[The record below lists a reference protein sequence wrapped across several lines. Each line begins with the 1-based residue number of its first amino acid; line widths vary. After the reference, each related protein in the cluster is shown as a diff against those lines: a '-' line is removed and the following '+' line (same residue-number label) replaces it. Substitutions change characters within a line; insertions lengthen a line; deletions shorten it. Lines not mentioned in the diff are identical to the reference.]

1 MPVLLHIL
9 KGAGLLA
16 LAKGFS
22 TIEAAAEA
30 AVRPIVESHGFSL
43 WDVWFAKEGAKWYLR
58 IFIDK
63 PHGVSIDDC
72 ESIDGEIN
80 SIIDEQYFID
90 KIDYLEIGSAGLERS
105 VRRLAQLEQSIG
117 KKVRVKTYKL
127 CDGAP
132 SKDFKCVLSGY
143 DGEKITL
150 TGDFGEISLPAAD
163 ISAMN
168 YDDFD
173 DHELIEDGE

>member
-1 MPVLLHIL
+1 M
-9 KGAGLLA
+9 
-16 LAKGFS
+16 
-22 TIEAAAEA
+22 
-30 AVRPIVESHGFSL
+30 
-43 WDVWFAKEGAKWYLR
+43 
-58 IFIDK
+58 
-63 PHGVSIDDC
+63 
-72 ESIDGEIN
+72 ESITAARNISGLEPMSVLHGIAPLCVPMSVSGDFV
-80 SIIDEQYFID
+80 DEQYFID

>member
-1 MPVLLHIL
+1 MGRL
-9 KGAGLLA
+9 
-16 LAKGFS
+16 
-22 TIEAAAEA
+22 
-30 AVRPIVESHGFSL
+30 VR
-43 WDVWFAKEGAKWYLR
+43 EGGRK
-58 IFIDK
+58 IFTEK

>member
-1 MPVLLHIL
+1 MFPFPEPLR
-9 KGAGLLA
+9 
-16 LAKGFS
+16 S
-22 TIEAAAEA
+22 P
-30 AVRPIVESHGFSL
+30 PICFENAS
-43 WDVWFAKEGAKWYLR
+43 R
-58 IFIDK
+58 IDF
-63 PHGVSIDDC
+63 
-72 ESIDGEIN
+72 N
-80 SIIDEQYFID
+80 
-90 KIDYLEIGSAGLERS
+90 
-105 VRRLAQLEQSIG
+105 
-117 KKVRVKTYKL
+117 
-127 CDGAP
+127 GAP